1 MYQRGEGSCRVE
13 RESKETSQEERFH
26 GSVGRSATPAAGCV
40 ERTTEATKQTT
51 ASSINNEGE
60 HCSPSLFMIVSDFF
74 LFYFTGKIPKT
85 DLVDNTFGYK
95 KRDYPTRWDNL
106 FSIW

>member
-1 MYQRGEGSCRVE
+1 MYQRGESSCRVE

-60 HCSPSLFMIVSDFF
+60 QCSPSLFMIVSDFSCF
-74 LFYFTGKIPKT
+74 ILWERIPETYYFYIRSAS
-85 DLVDNTFGYK
+85 DNFVLH
-95 KRDYPTRWDNL
+95 RS
-106 FSIW
+106 F

>member
-1 MYQRGEGSCRVE
+1 MYQRGESSCRVE

-60 HCSPSLFMIVSDFF
+60 HCSPSLFMIVSDFSRF
-74 LFYFTGKIPKT
+74 ILQGRYQKQI
-85 DLVDNTFGYK
+85 
-95 KRDYPTRWDNL
+95 
-106 FSIW
+106 